1 MEAFPNWRRT
11 RRELGGSASFLL
23 GGAHGAYK
31 RGEIRMTTTKAST
44 QG

>member
-23 GGAHGAYK
+23 GGTHGAYK
-31 RGEIRMTTTKAST
+31 RVKSA
-44 QG
+44 